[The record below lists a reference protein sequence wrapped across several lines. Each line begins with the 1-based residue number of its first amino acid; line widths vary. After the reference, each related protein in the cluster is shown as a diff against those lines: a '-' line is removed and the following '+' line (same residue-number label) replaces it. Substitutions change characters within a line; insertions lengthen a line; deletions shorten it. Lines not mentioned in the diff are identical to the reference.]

1 MIPRHVRVLVLYD
14 CLYPWTVGGAERWY
28 RHVAIALAADGH
40 EVTYATRRQWD
51 RGAAP
56 DDLPGVR
63 VVAISPRMGLYTAS
77 GRRRTD
83 EALWFG
89 AGTLWHLLR
98 HGRRYDVV
106 HTASFPYF
114 SLLAAGALRPL
125 GRYRLVVDWHEL
137 WTRSY
142 WLEYLGGLG
151 GRVGL
156 AVQRLGLRIRQR
168 AFCFAQLTARRLR
181 EEGVHGDVVVLEGQ
195 WEGPLEPAGPAP
207 AQDVAVFA
215 GRLIAEK
222 RADALGPAL
231 TWARRSAPGLRGE
244 VYGDGPE
251 RPAVERAAAAEPA
264 LAVRGFV
271 DAAELDAALARA
283 LCVVLPSRREGYG
296 KIVIEAARLG
306 VPSVVVDDPDSAAV
320 ELVQDGVNGV
330 LAASASAADLGAA
343 LLRVRDAGPALR
355 DSTAAWFAEHAERL
369 SLDASLRVLLEAYAR

>member
-1 MIPRHVRVLVLYD
+1 MIPPPVRVLVLYD

-51 RGAAP
+51 RDAPP

-63 VVAISPRMGLYTAS
+63 VVAISPRMELYTTS

-89 AGTLWHLLR
+89 AGTFWHLLR

-125 GRYRLVVDWHEL
+125 GGYRLVVDWHEL
-137 WTRSY
+137 WTREY
-142 WLEYLGGLG
+142 WLEYLGGPG
-151 GRVGL
+151 GRIGL
-156 AVQRLGLRIRQR
+156 AVQRLGLRVRQR

-181 EEGVHGDVVVLEGQ
+181 EHGVHGDVVVLEGQ
-195 WEGPLEPAGPAP
+195 WEGSLEPDGPRP
-207 AQDVAVFA
+207 AEDVAVFA
-215 GRLIAEK
+215 GRLIPEK

-231 TWARRSAPGLRGE
+231 THARRSAPDLRGE

-251 RPAVERAAAAEPA
+251 RAAVERAAAAEPA
-264 LAVRGFV
+264 LALRGFV
-271 DAAELDAALARA
+271 GAEELEAALARA
-283 LCVVLPSRREGYG
+283 LCLVLPSRREGYG

-320 ELVQDGVNGV
+320 ELVAEGVNGV
-330 LAASASAADLGAA
+330 LAASASAEDLGDAI
-343 LLRVRDAGPALR
+343 LRVRAAGPALR
-355 DSTAAWFAEHAERL
+355 ESTAAWFAAHAERL
-369 SLDASLRVLLEAYAR
+369 SLGASLRLLLEAYDR